1 MRQRS
6 GWKTVPRGIGVGK
19 ADSIRFGAASARRF
33 GLVWFVSIK
42 PLVSL
47 LNRRHRARAGDGA
60 MVLDA
65 CA

>member
-1 MRQRS
+1 MRRRW

-19 ADSIRFGAASARRF
+19 ADLFRFDLASSVWF
-33 GLVWFVSIK
+33 VLVWFVSNK

-47 LNRRHRARAGDGA
+47 FNRRQNARAGDGA

-65 CA
+65 RA

>member
-1 MRQRS
+1 M
-6 GWKTVPRGIGVGK
+6 WVKLICF
-19 ADSIRFGAASARRF
+19 DSIWRGVV

-47 LNRRHRARAGDGA
+47 FNRRQNARAGDGA

-65 CA
+65 RA